1 LYEAGFYFVPLF
13 YNKKQIGDGQV
24 KTLEGT
30 LKAAAAKG
38 KKLAMD
44 WSQGQS
50 VYSFFGKTGLNL
62 SLNDDGT
69 TNACNWNSTDHEI
82 KGVTVA
88 GAMGSIAGNKGFECA
103 QGAIEMVNLIRE
115 IG

>member
-1 LYEAGFYFVPLF
+1 
-13 YNKKQIGDGQV
+13 
-24 KTLEGT
+24 
-30 LKAAAAKG
+30 
-38 KKLAMD
+38 MD

-69 TNACNWNSTDHEI
+69 TNACNWNSIDHEI

-88 GAMGSIAGNKGFECA
+88 GAMGSIAGNKGFANMKEA
-103 QGAIEMVNLIRE
+103 DMVRPPKVERLRRE
-115 IG
+115 LHL